1 MLNFIPSYLKEKIV
15 AAGEEICEVRLRA
28 DLPVSVTVNSGG
40 NPERRLLNNRLTAS
54 QIEDCVMKLCDYS
67 LFSVEESLKR
77 GFITSEYGER
87 VGVCGEVVYENGE
100 VKGVKNFT
108 SLCVRYP
115 RAVKGCSDEFF
126 RRYIKSNSS
135 VLVFSPPF
143 HGKTTF
149 IRDLGR
155 NYSDKLNLNVLFVDE
170 RDELVLPNTYAGS
183 SFDVLKYA
191 DKPYGLNCGV
201 RTLNPDVI
209 ITDELTC
216 AEDFLSVR
224 NCVRSGVKIVASLH
238 ADKIEN
244 VVKRLENYAILDFL
258 MFDYFVELNGFKVSG
273 VYDGEMK
280 TI

>member
-1 MLNFIPSYLKEKIV
+1 MLDFIPSFLKEKIV
-15 AAGEEICEVRLRA
+15 DTGGEICEVRLRA
-28 DLPVSVTVNSGG
+28 DLPVSVTINKGG
-40 NPERRLLNNRLTAS
+40 AVERRLFNNRLTES

-77 GFITSEYGER
+77 GFITSACGER
-87 VGVCGEVVYENGE
+87 VGICGEVIYENGE

-115 RAVKGCSDEFF
+115 KAVGGCSDKFF
-126 RRYIKSNSS
+126 DKYIKSNSS
-135 VLVFSPPF
+135 ILVFSPPF

-155 NYSDKLNLNVLFVDE
+155 NYSDKLHLNVLYVDE
-170 RDELVLPNTYAGS
+170 RNELILPEAYLGKT
-183 SFDVLKYA
+183 FDVLKYA
-191 DKPYGLNCGV
+191 DKSYGLFCGV

-216 AEDFLSVR
+216 KEDFIAVR
-224 NCVRSGVKIVASLH
+224 NCVQSGVKITASIH

-244 VVKRLENYAILDFL
+244 VAKRLENYGILNYLFFDFYVGL
-258 MFDYFVELNGFKVSG
+258 KEFNLDC
-273 VYDGEMK
+273 VYNREMK
-280 TI
+280 II

>member
-1 MLNFIPSYLKEKIV
+1 
-15 AAGEEICEVRLRA
+15 
-28 DLPVSVTVNSGG
+28 
-40 NPERRLLNNRLTAS
+40 
-54 QIEDCVMKLCDYS
+54 MKLCDYS

-77 GFITSEYGER
+77 GFITSECGER

-100 VKGVKNFT
+100 VKGIKNFT

-170 RDELVLPNTYAGS
+170 RDELILPNTYAGS

-191 DKPYGLNCGV
+191 DKPYGLNSGV

-258 MFDYFVELNGFKVSG
+258 TFDYFVELNGFKVSG

>member
-1 MLNFIPSYLKEKIV
+1 MLDFIPSYLKEKIV

-28 DLPVSVTVNSGG
+28 DLPVSVTVNRGG
-40 NPERRLLNNRLTAS
+40 NPERRLLNNCLTAS

-100 VKGVKNFT
+100 VKGIKNFT

-170 RDELVLPNTYAGS
+170 RDELVLPNTYVGS

-224 NCVRSGVKIVASLH
+224 NCVRSGVKIVVSLH

-258 MFDYFVELNGFKVSG
+258 TFDYFVELNGFKVRG

>member
-1 MLNFIPSYLKEKIV
+1 MLDFIPSYLKEKIV
-15 AAGEEICEVRLRA
+15 AAGEEICEVRLRS
-28 DLPVSVTVNSGG
+28 DLPVSVTVNRGG
-40 NPERRLLNNRLTAS
+40 NPERRLLNNCLTAS

-77 GFITSEYGER
+77 GFITSKCGER

-100 VKGVKNFT
+100 VKGIKNFT

-170 RDELVLPNTYAGS
+170 RDELILPNTYAGS

-191 DKPYGLNCGV
+191 DKPYGLNSGV

-258 MFDYFVELNGFKVSG
+258 TFDYFVELNGFKVSG

>member
-1 MLNFIPSYLKEKIV
+1 MLDFIPSYLKEKIV

-28 DLPVSVTVNSGG
+28 DLPVSVTVNRGG
-40 NPERRLLNNRLTAS
+40 NPERRLLNNCLTAS

-100 VKGVKNFT
+100 VKGIKNFT

-126 RRYIKSNSS
+126 RCYIKSNSS

-224 NCVRSGVKIVASLH
+224 NCVRSGVKVVASLH

-258 MFDYFVELNGFKVSG
+258 TFDYFVELNGFKVRS